1 MSRYARQ
8 IQLPQVG
15 SHGQDRLAAAHV
27 LVIGAGGLGAPVL
40 SYLAGAGIGAITVM
54 DADRVSLTNLHRQT
68 LFTMDDLDAPK
79 AEAAARRLRALNPD
93 ISVTAM
99 TRMFTPANGAAQIA
113 RADLVLDCADSFAA
127 SYSASDLCGATPLI
141 TASVLGASGYVAGV
155 CGGGPSLRALF
166 PDPPNSAA
174 SCATAGVFGPIVGA
188 LGALQAQMALAVLL
202 GQTPSPLGQ
211 LLRIDAQT
219 WRTSSF
225 RFDTAPEPEQALKFI
240 APSQITASDQ
250 VFDLRPETE
259 VAQPVVPDARRLPDT
274 LPDTLPTDCRPDKRT
289 VLACSSGLRAW
300 RAGLSLSHNWPGD
313 IVLLADPK
321 PETLP

>member
-15 SHGQDRLAAAHV
+15 QQGQDRLAVAHV
-27 LVIGAGGLGAPVL
+27 LVIGAGGLAAPVL

-54 DADRVSLTNLHRQT
+54 DADCVSLSNLHRQT
-68 LFTMDDLDAPK
+68 LFTMDDLGTPK

-93 ISVTAM
+93 VSVTALPD
-99 TRMFTPANGAAQIA
+99 MFTPANGAARIA
-113 RADLVLDCADSFAA
+113 AADLVLDCADSFAA
-127 SYSASDLCGATPLI
+127 SYAASDLCGATPLI

-166 PDPPNSAA
+166 PDPPNTAA
-174 SCATAGVFGPIVGA
+174 SCATAGVFGPVVGA

-202 GQTPSPLGQ
+202 GQVPSPLGQ
-211 LLRIDAQT
+211 LVQIDAQT

-225 RFDTAPEPEQALKFI
+225 RFDTAPEPNRALSFI
-240 APSQITASDQ
+240 APSQIAADDQ

-259 VAQPVVPDARRLPDT
+259 VAQPVVAHARRLPDMV
-274 LPDTLPTDCRPDKRT
+274 PDALPTDCRPDKRT

-300 RAGLSLSHNWPGD
+300 RAGLALSHTWPGD
-313 IVLLADPK
+313 IVLLADPQ
-321 PETLP
+321 PETIS